1 MIELYFSKDNKS
13 YIYFGKLSISLV
25 NEHYNQKP
33 GTQYFAI
40 DPVDTNIYKSLKI
53 VIKETYGGLKT
64 YINQV
69 YLYDEIPEIENKKS
83 INESKKSFST
93 SIMNSS
99 RQLQTKKNLANNL
112 RNELLEDN
120 KKIDNNNE
128 NKHFDSDSED
138 SMQNLPQ
145 KLYNFQDLS
154 RISKLQDP
162 IKPMTKKEVNIAHIR
177 IQSFDNYSNKMDKN
191 EIEEKV
197 LDGISMNNNSILNN
211 NHFKANSIDHPIVNK
226 ISKTTED
233 KNSKTLEDQLK
244 DMESHLMKL
253 KLDGTTDDTLKSKI
267 NCGKLKSFTITG
279 NNNLN

>member
-1 MIELYFSKDNKS
+1 M
-13 YIYFGKLSISLV
+13 
-25 NEHYNQKP
+25 
-33 GTQYFAI
+33 
-40 DPVDTNIYKSLKI
+40 
-53 VIKETYGGLKT
+53 
-64 YINQV
+64 

-177 IQSFDNYSNKMDKN
+177 I
-191 EIEEKV
+191 
-197 LDGISMNNNSILNN
+197 
-211 NHFKANSIDHPIVNK
+211 
-226 ISKTTED
+226 
-233 KNSKTLEDQLK
+233 
-244 DMESHLMKL
+244 
-253 KLDGTTDDTLKSKI
+253 
-267 NCGKLKSFTITG
+267 
-279 NNNLN
+279 